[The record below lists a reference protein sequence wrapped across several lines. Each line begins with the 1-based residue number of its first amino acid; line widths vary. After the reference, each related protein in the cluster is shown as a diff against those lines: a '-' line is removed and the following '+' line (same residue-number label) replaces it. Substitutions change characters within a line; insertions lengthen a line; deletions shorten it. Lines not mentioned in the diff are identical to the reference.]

1 MLSVPYVAGG
11 ALCRSL
17 ASTAPRGRFQ
27 QLSGS
32 VCALGRALP
41 GLSARFALPAKI
53 QLAGWAA
60 TGSLAGAA
68 IESLGHVAVY
78 VVVRGGLDAGSERSS
93 SRSTI
98 SCAAAPGPM
107 LAACRTPG
115 ASSGTHR
122 GLWRVP
128 QAAYVRDRRA
138 QANVS
143 GPRRHAAAPLPT
155 QALH

>member
-1 MLSVPYVAGG
+1 MLSVPYVADG

-60 TGSLAGAA
+60 TGSLAWRA
-68 IESLGHVAVY
+68 IESLGHLVVY
-78 VVVRGGLDAGSERSS
+78 GTPSAAYIRLGGL
-93 SRSTI
+93 
-98 SCAAAPGPM
+98 
-107 LAACRTPG
+107 
-115 ASSGTHR
+115 
-122 GLWRVP
+122 
-128 QAAYVRDRRA
+128 
-138 QANVS
+138 
-143 GPRRHAAAPLPT
+143 
-155 QALH
+155 